1 MQTRRKVLNV
11 CIAGAFLSLAGM
23 VPVRAADPTVAGF
36 WEAYDD
42 GKPGGWFLFFEK
54 DGMFQGAL
62 VKAFNKPGE
71 TPQLTCAKCTDE
83 RKNAPMIGLSIV
95 KGMLRKGL
103 AYENGNILDPRNGSV
118 YSAKMTLSADSK
130 QLEVR
135 GFLGMEIFGQS
146 QIWKRLPDNVM
157 AVTELPEELRPYLAA
172 AVPAVAPKPANGV
185 KPAPAAAGTTRP
197 APGAQQHPGGS
208 ARNTP
213 GTTPSQPSQQQ
224 PQLRRQQQN

>member
-1 MQTRRKVLNV
+1 MQTKRNILTV
-11 CIAGAFLSLAGM
+11 CIAGAFLALSGTLY
-23 VPVRAADPTVAGF
+23 AAEPTVAGF

-95 KGMLRKGL
+95 RAMQRKGL
-103 AYENGNILDPRNGSV
+103 AYENGNILDPRDGSV
-118 YSAKMTLSADSK
+118 YKAKMALSPDSK

-135 GFLGMEIFGQS
+135 GFLGIELFGQS

-157 AVTELPEELRPYLAA
+157 APTELPEELRPFVAA
-172 AVPAVAPKPANGV
+172 TAPAVAPKPTTGARTTPPPAGGTARNAPGV
-185 KPAPAAAGTTRP
+185 PPPAAGAPRNA
-197 APGAQQHPGGS
+197 APGAAP
-208 ARNTP
+208 
-213 GTTPSQPSQQQ
+213 QPQQQQ
-224 PQLRRQQQN
+224 PPLRRQQN

>member
-1 MQTRRKVLNV
+1 MQTRRNLLTGGVASAL
-11 CIAGAFLSLAGM
+11 LSLVGAA
-23 VPVRAADPTVAGF
+23 PLRAADPTVAGF

-54 DGMFQGAL
+54 DGLYQGAL

-95 KGMLRKGL
+95 KGMQRKGL
-103 AYENGNILDPRNGSV
+103 AYENGNILDPRDGSV
-118 YSAKMTLSADSK
+118 YKAKMALSPDSK

-135 GFLGMEIFGQS
+135 GFLGIELFGQS
-146 QIWKRLPDNVM
+146 QIWKRLPDNAM
-157 AVTELPEELRPYLAA
+157 TAAELPEDLRPYLAA
-172 AVPAVAPKPANGV
+172 AIPAVPAPKPAD
-185 KPAPAAAGTTRP
+185 GTTRP
-197 APGAQQHPGGS
+197 APGAQHPAGS

-213 GTTPSQPSQQQ
+213 GAPPNPQQ
-224 PQLRRQQQN
+224 PPPLRRQQQN